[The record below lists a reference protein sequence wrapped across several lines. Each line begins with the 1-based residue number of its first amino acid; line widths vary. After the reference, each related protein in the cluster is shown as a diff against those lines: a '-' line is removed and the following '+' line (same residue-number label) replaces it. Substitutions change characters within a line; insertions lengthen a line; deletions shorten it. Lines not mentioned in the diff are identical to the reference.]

1 MTLTKE
7 LLKEQFLEFT
17 NSKDDFIE
25 VTTDRGRF
33 QLWINGTIV
42 KSTIVKSAKYLKP
55 IQEKLDYLLAK

>member
-42 KSTIVKSAKYLKP
+42 KSAKYLKP

>member
-7 LLKEQFLEFT
+7 LLKDQFLEFT

-25 VTTDRGRF
+25 VTTDKGRF

-42 KSTIVKSAKYLKP
+42 KSTKCLKP
-55 IQEKLDYLLAK
+55 IQEKLNYLLAKK

>member
-42 KSTIVKSAKYLKP
+42 KSAKYLKP
-55 IQEKLDYLLAK
+55 IQEKLNYLLAKN

>member
-33 QLWINGTIV
+33 QLWINGNIV
-42 KSTIVKSAKYLKP
+42 KSTKYLKP